1 MLVVLVTLVG
11 VVSQMGA
18 TLVLAML
25 AELCRPHFLRDSL
38 TGVSRCRT
46 LLATSLGACGSK

>member
-1 MLVVLVTLVG
+1 VTLVG